1 MCLDKNLLIASSLL
15 YFLGNRPYDTKVL
28 QNKKKKK
35 NVSKGSSKIYNLYR
49 KSVGSLIY

>member
-35 NVSKGSSKIYNLYR
+35 KKMLVKGVVRYTTFIENRL
-49 KSVGSLIY
+49 VH

>member
-35 NVSKGSSKIYNLYR
+35 MLVKGVVRYTTFIENRL
-49 KSVGSLIY
+49 VH